1 MADTTPSGP
10 TSRGGDS
17 TPTSRGALLEKQGNV
32 QQLGRDVENSGD
44 DQQSVQKPSVP
55 KYGARPE
62 CFKNTFQEVSFVL
75 MATIAMAT
83 NTFLTG
89 STVIVTA
96 SIGND
101 LGMTQSQ
108 ISWIAAAAT

>member
-1 MADTTPSGP
+1 MAGITASDL
-10 TSRGGDS
+10 
-17 TPTSRGALLEKQGNV
+17 ALK
-32 QQLGRDVENSGD
+32 GD
-44 DQQSVQKPSVP
+44 DQSSPTCQDVQQSSGKDVQVQDVAVQEHTAVSKF
-55 KYGARPE
+55 GMRPE
-62 CFKNTFQEVSFVL
+62 CFRNTFQEVAFVF

-96 SIGND
+96 AIGKD

-108 ISWIAAAAT
+108 ISWISAAAT

>member
-1 MADTTPSGP
+1 MASDPA
-10 TSRGGDS
+10 SRGGDLA
-17 TPTSRGALLEKQGNV
+17 PTSREAEKTPVNV
-32 QQLGRDVENSGD
+32 DDAQDVEGSGGEEVKAV
-44 DQQSVQKPSVP
+44 SGL
-55 KYGARPE
+55 GARPE
-62 CFKNTFQEVSFVL
+62 CFKNTFQEVAFVF

-96 SIGND
+96 AIGKD
-101 LGMTQSQ
+101 LDMTQSQ